1 MFKISTGRTFTHDVK
16 VLMPSDVGHTE
27 ETLRT
32 KFVYLDVDE
41 INKFDLTTMDGTSK
55 FLDAVVVRF
64 NDLTDDDGQSIQ
76 CNDEIREQLLRS
88 PNVRLALSKHYL
100 HAVTRAPEGN

>member
-1 MFKISTGRTFTHDVK
+1 MFQVVKTRTFTHDVK

-32 KFVYLDVDE
+32 KFVYLDSDA
-41 INKFDLTTMDGTSK
+41 ISAFDLKTTDGTSR

-64 NDLTDDDGQSIQ
+64 FDLTDDDGQAIE
-76 CNDEIREQLLRS
+76 CTNDLRTQLLRS
-88 PNVRLALSKHYL
+88 PNIRLALSAHYFNV
-100 HAVTRAPEGN
+100 VTKAPEGN